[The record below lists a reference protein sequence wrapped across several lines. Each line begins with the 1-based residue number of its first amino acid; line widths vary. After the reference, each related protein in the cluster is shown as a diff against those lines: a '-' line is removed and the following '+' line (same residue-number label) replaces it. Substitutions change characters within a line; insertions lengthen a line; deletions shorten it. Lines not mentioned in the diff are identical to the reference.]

1 MPRIPSPRTV
11 ECTPNCLRTAS
22 AEAALPACKG
32 RQDQNAGHRSL
43 ASDRGG
49 FGVSN
54 FPDTQNV
61 GILSQHTAKCRSE
74 CKPCFALYLNLIGSG
89 QQPLNRIFDC
99 DQAAICANSILSVD

>member
-1 MPRIPSPRTV
+1 MHAKLPQDRQRGSRTPSV
-11 ECTPNCLRTAS
+11 Q
-22 AEAALPACKG
+22 G

-89 QQPLNRIFDC
+89 QQPLNRIFDG
-99 DQAAICANSILSVD
+99 DQAAICRIQFFQ